1 MSSSE
6 QPLLSCVA
14 FFPRGGGCSP
24 DVWKHENSITKRPS
38 RLLLAPTLLVQA
50 EEGPQRA
57 LDAFVIA
64 LSKAC
69 EGGRKRW
76 YASTLELQLASR
88 EMCGACRSVQTLN
101 VCVNKHT
108 PATLWSRLRSRA
120 LSTTHGSK
128 SSLSSRVPVVRA
140 LRLTCELPMKT
151 LVKRAAKELWAGLK
165 VLHLRGSIPTGRI
178 EAAVWPNGL
187 QGLEFGDRFNQPII
201 GVAWPTYL
209 QQLSFDGR
217 FNQPIIGVEWPV
229 SMQQLSF
236 GYCFNQPIVGVV
248 WPTPL
253 QQISFDGRFNQPIIG
268 VAWPTSL
275 QQISFDGRF
284 NQPIIGVLWPTSLQQ
299 LTFRGIFNQP
309 IIGAGWPSSLQQLSL
324 GDGFNQPIVGVVW
337 PNSLKRLSFEF
348 LFNEPL
354 VGVVWPPFLEKL
366 SFGAFFKQPID
377 GIVWPDSLTSITC
390 DGQSL
395 I

>member
-201 GVAWPTYL
+201 GVAWPT
-209 QQLSFDGR
+209 
-217 FNQPIIGVEWPV
+217 
-229 SMQQLSF
+229 
-236 GYCFNQPIVGVV
+236 
-248 WPTPL
+248 
-253 QQISFDGRFNQPIIG
+253 
-268 VAWPTSL
+268 SL